1 MKLIFENWRRFLN
14 ENSNISENTERLL
27 SILVNLK
34 KFKSTQDFISR
45 TKLLIDSDSDRFFFT
60 LLIDDKVAGMV
71 TYRALRKDQNC
82 RPKPYRN
89 NTTYVLK
96 NIARDGFFKG
106 YGVGRLIA
114 FLSACYIS
122 GIDGSITS
130 DRNTS
135 DKAGKQ
141 LVDSLKM
148 LGAKQ
153 SEEFDYVGYFVN
165 GLEDLYLD
173 DEGRPKPFVVQRLHK
188 NLAEKF
194 SELVKKVIDHLKP
207 LTPEKDDDC
216 MPSVNLMMNGEVP
229 IHKIFKNKSLPDFME
244 KVLTMS
250 SEELQQFFNSDD
262 RVQGYTFTL
271 PDMMINA
278 GLEIINSI
286 NASYKYSPD
295 EKRKIVKSGINMFK
309 DVYHRE
315 IGSRG
320 RARNKPSLGRSSAL
334 EDKLY
339 TTARAA
345 SEFGALKEE
354 KK

>member
-14 ENSNISENTERLL
+14 EDLSISESTERLL
-27 SILVNLK
+27 AMLVNLK

-45 TKLLIDSDSDRFFFT
+45 TKLLIDSDSNRFFFT
-60 LLIDDKVAGMV
+60 LLIDDKVAAMT

-82 RPKPYRN
+82 RPKPYQN
-89 NTTYVLK
+89 NTTYMLR
-96 NIARDGFFKG
+96 NIAREGSFKG

-148 LGAKQ
+148 VGAKQ

-165 GLEDLYLD
+165 ELYDTYLD
-173 DEGRPKPFVVQRLHK
+173 DEGKPKPFVVQRLNK
-188 NLAEKF
+188 NLAEEF
-194 SELVKKVIDHLKP
+194 SELVKKVVDHLKP

-216 MPSVNLMMNGEVP
+216 MSSVNLRMSGDIP
-229 IHKIFKNKSLPDFME
+229 IYNIFKHKSLPDFLE

-271 PDMMINA
+271 PDMMIDA
-278 GLEIINSI
+278 ALEIINSI
-286 NASYKYSPD
+286 NVSHQYSPD
-295 EKRKIVKSGINMFK
+295 EKRDIVKSGANMFIS
-309 DVYHRE
+309 VYNDE
-315 IGSRG
+315 IGSHG
-320 RARNKPSLGRSSAL
+320 RVR
-334 EDKLY
+334 
-339 TTARAA
+339 T
-345 SEFGALKEE
+345 
-354 KK
+354 KKT